1 MAEQILIAGEQYL
14 KRRPIVVLLL
24 TIVTLLVYWV
34 IWYYKINDEAR
45 RYLGDRAI
53 KPYWSVLAI
62 VPGAVL
68 LLVPPIISIYRTG
81 RRIERMQSQAAV
93 AKRIHPLTGCVC
105 AILTSIT
112 LIFAGGTGYYYQT
125 QLNRVWTAGAPA
137 PRQPRGGPK

>member
-53 KPYWSVLAI
+53 TPYWSVLAI

-68 LLVPPIISIYRTG
+68 LLVPPIISIYPTD
-81 RRIERMQSQAAV
+81 V
-93 AKRIHPLTGCVC
+93 ASSECRAKPRSRSEF
-105 AILTSIT
+105 IL
-112 LIFAGGTGYYYQT
+112 
-125 QLNRVWTAGAPA
+125 
-137 PRQPRGGPK
+137 